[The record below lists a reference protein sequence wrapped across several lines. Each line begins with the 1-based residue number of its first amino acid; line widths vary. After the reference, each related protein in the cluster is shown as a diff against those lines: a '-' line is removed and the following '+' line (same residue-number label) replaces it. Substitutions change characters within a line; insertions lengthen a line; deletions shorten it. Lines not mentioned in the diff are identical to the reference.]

1 MTERFVPEAEISALL
16 SMVRGVEYVSV
27 DTGHSGELRGIQ
39 IEIAPDGPPRRI
51 VRDVESALMSG
62 LGLSVDHRMIRV
74 RVHGRRNDSATGPN
88 WSRPAQILQDKSPQA
103 AQPAPTLDRVRLKSV
118 RIDPDGELYCR
129 VTVELEAD
137 GESHEAEVREA
148 DTGRARMLAVGR
160 ATIAALARSVK
171 REIAIALEGVEEF
184 MICDEPAVIARI
196 QSRRGLDQRS
206 FHGAALIEGAPQ
218 HAAARAVLDALNRY
232 WAAEGHAN

>member
-16 SMVRGVEYVSV
+16 CMVRGVEHVSV
-27 DTGHSGELRGIQ
+27 DTSHGGELRGIQ
-39 IEIAPDGPPRRI
+39 IEIAPDEPPRRI

-62 LGLSVDHRMIRV
+62 LGLTVDHRMIRV
-74 RVHGRRNDSATGPN
+74 RVHSRRNDAATGPN
-88 WSRPAQILQDKSPQA
+88 WARSAQVLRGKPLPQPG
-103 AQPAPTLDRVRLKSV
+103 PAPTLDRVRLKSV

-137 GESHEAEVREA
+137 GESYEAEIREA

-160 ATIAALARSVK
+160 ATIAALSRSVE
-171 REIAIALEGVEEF
+171 REIAIALEGIEEF
-184 MICDEPAVIARI
+184 NICDEPAVIARI

-206 FHGAALIEGAPQ
+206 FHGAALIEGAPH